1 MSDSATMPFYRR
13 SDLRAVAGDAL
24 RPGGT
29 ELTER
34 GLRLAG
40 LAPGARLLDLG
51 CGPGASLALARERF
65 CARPVGLD
73 ASAAMLAE
81 ARARRP
87 GQRLVRAD
95 ARALPFREASFDA
108 VLCECVLSLLPE
120 PTAVL
125 ADVARCLVPGGRLI
139 WADLCRRVAP
149 LREVQA
155 APDGTSCLSGAPAL
169 SQVPALAAAA
179 GLHLLVLEDH
189 SRALAEL
196 AGRLVFA
203 GLSPADL
210 FGAVPGGCSGRPG
223 YFLMIAEKEES

>member
-1 MSDSATMPFYRR
+1 MSDSVNVPFYRR
-13 SDLRAVAGDAL
+13 DDLRAVAGDAL

-29 ELTER
+29 DLTER
-34 GLRLAG
+34 GLRLAE
-40 LAPGARLLDLG
+40 LAPGARLLDIG

-65 CARPVGLD
+65 CARTVGLD
-73 ASAAMLAE
+73 LSASMLAE
-81 ARARRP
+81 ARSRRP
-87 GQRLVRAD
+87 GLRLVRA
-95 ARALPFREASFDA
+95 AAAALPFGDACFAA

-120 PTAVL
+120 PGAVL
-125 ADVARCLVPGGRLI
+125 AEIGRCLVPGGRFI

-149 LREVQA
+149 LQDVRTV
-155 APDGTSCLSGAPAL
+155 PDGASCLAGAPAL

-179 GLHLLVLEDH
+179 GLHLRVLEDH

-223 YFLMIAEKEES
+223 YFLMIAVKEET